1 MGNAANLKRMVL
13 AGAASLSVV
22 CGGAMS
28 PDAVA
33 VDPVA
38 ASVGVRDEVD
48 IALEKYVDDT
58 TLLFDI
64 DRAVRDGESVEI
76 NQFGRDYNDAVRYA
90 YENCFAERLNSPSAD
105 IGDSYVQPQGV
116 DPAGWPIA
124 ERWNWC
130 GRDRTDGGEPQNSA
144 DAVCRDHD
152 LCLRGGTETCECDR
166 RFVDGLNA
174 VKRDYSWAD
183 RAYIEAAIRLVPRA
197 HNC

>member
-1 MGNAANLKRMVL
+1 MGSAGNLKRMVL

-28 PDAVA
+28 PEAVA

-76 NQFGRDYNDAVRYA
+76 NQFGRIV
-90 YENCFAERLNSPSAD
+90 
-105 IGDSYVQPQGV
+105 
-116 DPAGWPIA
+116 PI
-124 ERWNWC
+124 
-130 GRDRTDGGEPQNSA
+130 
-144 DAVCRDHD
+144 
-152 LCLRGGTETCECDR
+152 
-166 RFVDGLNA
+166 
-174 VKRDYSWAD
+174 
-183 RAYIEAAIRLVPRA
+183 
-197 HNC
+197 